1 VTHLANLKR
10 QGKITTWHDRA
21 SEVGEEWEAQ
31 TKSRLEWAGIIL
43 LLARLLRPLIIAT
56 TSKCDGR
63 SRHDVGTAR
72 VTPILLIPI

>member
-1 VTHLANLKR
+1 MTHLANLKR

-63 SRHDVGTAR
+63 SRAMMRAPLVL
-72 VTPILLIPI
+72 PQSF